1 MPEGNS
7 VLPIKIF
14 STSGSADLAD
24 GITKELT
31 KRLSAAHVISRFGK
45 VEAKRGVSEVQEFSN
60 ENLQVRV
67 ENVRDCMAVVIS
79 TQTPP
84 VNQNLMELMMLMHAL
99 KNSRA
104 CDELL
109 IFPYMPYSRSDR
121 KNEAHISSGGVFIP
135 QIFSGILQV
144 KRTLLL
150 DPHDTHV
157 KHYFEFGSMPAADE
171 VTATFLVIDYIERSL
186 PAWGWEKAETVIVF
200 ADNGASTRFK
210 DVPNRLGVGR
220 AYIDKSRSDH
230 SENPTTHDVVGKVR
244 DKHCIIFDDEILTG
258 STAIRDA
265 ESVSRSGAR
274 SIVMAAIHAPLID
287 KRIDPETLIARLV
300 DSCIERFIL
309 TDSIPCHDKV
319 RGQSKFTV
327 LSVAP
332 LLAESIKRI
341 ALGESLTALHD
352 QASIDIYRTQ
362 MADRSQSV
370 DTTRFAA
377 APAAPA

>member
-1 MPEGNS
+1 MTDS
-7 VLPIKIF
+7 SIRPIKIF
-14 STSGSADLAD
+14 ATSGSGELAD
-24 GITKELT
+24 SITEELAS
-31 KRLSAAHVISRFGK
+31 RLAAHEVTDRYGK
-45 VEAKRGVSEVQEFSN
+45 VEAHRGVSEVQIFSN

-67 ENVRDCMAVVIS
+67 ESVRDCMAVVIS

-104 CDELL
+104 NDELL
-109 IFPYMPYSRSDR
+109 IFPYMPYGRSDR

-150 DPHDTHV
+150 DPHDTHI

-171 VTATFLVIDYIERSL
+171 VTATYLVMDYIEKSL
-186 PAWGWEKAETVIVF
+186 PDWGWKKDDVVIVF
-200 ADNGASTRFK
+200 ADSGASMRFR
-210 DVPNRLGVGR
+210 DVPNKLGVGR
-220 AYIDKSRSDH
+220 AYIDKSRMDH
-230 SENPTTHDVVGKVR
+230 SENPIAHEVVGHIKGKR
-244 DKHCIIFDDEILTG
+244 CIIFDDEILTG

-265 ESVSRSGAR
+265 ETVMAHGAK
-274 SIVMAAIHAPLID
+274 SIVMAAIHAPLMD
-287 KRIDPETLIARLV
+287 KRISEEALMERL
-300 DSCIERFIL
+300 STSSIERFIL
-309 TDSIPCHDKV
+309 TDTIPCHSKV
-319 RGQSKFTV
+319 CGHGKFTV

-352 QASIDIYRTQ
+352 PASVSLYRTG
-362 MADRSQSV
+362 
-370 DTTRFAA
+370 
-377 APAAPA
+377 